1 MGENQYLQ
9 NFRIF
14 WGKIFFFL
22 GTIMKKGF
30 LFVLLVCFY
39 HVDGGVMT
47 NYDPNKTEEKQ
58 EKIGL
63 MSNFQLKLKG
73 TEKRNGGTIT
83 KFEVKLKD
91 SGDDGK
97 EPNFQLSLKDN
108 ENENENIEWVPYT
121 VNYRELLAWKRKH
134 CKCRLKHNK
143 SLYLHSIFFLLT
155 CGI

>member
-1 MGENQYLQ
+1 MIDDSFLPCEVISRQQIIPRPASIVSLGYNQSVNLNGRKSVPAKFSYFL
-9 NFRIF
+9 R
-14 WGKIFFFL
+14 KDFFL
-22 GTIMKKGF
+22 SWDDIMKKGF

-108 ENENENIEWVPYT
+108 ENENENIE
-121 VNYRELLAWKRKH
+121 
-134 CKCRLKHNK
+134 
-143 SLYLHSIFFLLT
+143 
-155 CGI
+155 

>member
-1 MGENQYLQ
+1 MNGRESVPV
-9 NFRIF
+9 NFSYFLRTE
-14 WGKIFFFL
+14 FFL
-22 GTIMKKGF
+22 FGTIMKKGF
-30 LFVLLVCFY
+30 LFAFFVCFY

-58 EKIGL
+58 EKVGL

-91 SGDDGK
+91 SGEDRK

-108 ENENENIEWVPYT
+108 ENENE
-121 VNYRELLAWKRKH
+121 
-134 CKCRLKHNK
+134 
-143 SLYLHSIFFLLT
+143 
-155 CGI
+155 